1 MQMENHSGNLLK
13 ELYLLMQLS
22 RIGYSKYL
30 KNRVY
35 LHALAIRN
43 ANRRI
48 YELLISNLASLP
60 AGLEKESLD
69 LLNHYD
75 IWMEQFRLFEKEK
88 QPAAG
93 DEFVFHHIDDQCA
106 FPREAEKKIFD
117 YYLTVNTQKEKNE

>member
-1 MQMENHSGNLLK
+1 MENQRGNLIR

-22 RIGYSKYL
+22 AIGYGKYM
-30 KNRVY
+30 KNKIY
-35 LHALAIRN
+35 LHALTIRN

-48 YELLISNLASLP
+48 YELLVSHLSQLP
-60 AGLEKESLD
+60 PAIEKESLQ

-75 IWMEQFRLFEKEK
+75 IWMEQFRLYEKEL

-93 DEFVFHHIDDQCA
+93 DLFVFHHLDDQCG

-117 YYLTVNTQKEKNE
+117 YYNTVNTQKENNE